1 VLPTVARRTPSC
13 EPNPGSPGLPWGMS
27 LEDLLAAHKVV
38 SWLLPDELEALEDL
52 LERQPLPAPS
62 GCTVPLEEFRRQ
74 VAAEF
79 GEECHAIGQLDSLI
93 F

>member
-1 VLPTVARRTPSC
+1 
-13 EPNPGSPGLPWGMS
+13 MS
-27 LEDLLAAHKVV
+27 LEELIIAHSVV

-62 GCTVPLEEFRRQ
+62 GCIVPLEEFRRL

-79 GEECHAIGQLDSLI
+79 GEESRAVRQLERLML
-93 F
+93 